1 MIKTLKTFFYISDDT
16 SAPVPVA
23 KPIAAPMPM
32 PMSVAINPPVAASG
46 PVQPPQTST
55 SWAAAA
61 GKGLPTTTHNEV
73 ILLSL

>member
-1 MIKTLKTFFYISDDT
+1 
-16 SAPVPVA
+16 
-23 KPIAAPMPM
+23 MPM

-73 ILLSL
+73 NFIVIVNKLVCC

>member
-1 MIKTLKTFFYISDDT
+1 
-16 SAPVPVA
+16 
-23 KPIAAPMPM
+23 MPM

-73 ILLSL
+73 NFIVIV